1 MEKIKHTTKRLG
13 WLGENFVANSIIS
26 MGMDVYLPIVDD
38 KGVDM
43 IVDTGKSLKRVQVKS
58 RSTLKTSTSIEIKL
72 KQYKKGQIDV
82 MAIHFVPK
90 NIIAYF
96 PYSGE
101 DVINLALSTA
111 KNNQEQGRNWFY
123 KYMEFPL

>member
-1 MEKIKHTTKRLG
+1 MSDIKMTTKRLG
-13 WLGENFVANSIIS
+13 WLGEHFVASSLIS
-26 MGMDVYLPIVDD
+26 QGLDVYLPIVDD

-72 KQYKKGQIDV
+72 KKYKKGQIDI
-82 MAIHFVPK
+82 MAIYYAPK

-111 KNNQEQGRNWFY
+111 KNNQEHGRNWFY